1 MHVTVTGAGGF
12 LGKRL
17 ISQLLQRGSLVDP
30 SGNPQPITKII
41 AADVSLGGLPADSR
55 IERVE
60 ADVSDPKIIAQI
72 ISDKTRAVFH
82 LAAVVSL
89 GAEEDF
95 DLGMR
100 VNLDTTRT
108 MLDACRKNAKGTS
121 FLFASSAA
129 VYGGDM
135 PPIIEDG
142 LALTPQ
148 TSYGTQKA
156 ICEMLISDYS
166 RKGFIDG
173 RALRLPTVVVRPGR
187 PNKAASTFASSI
199 IREPLE
205 GREVICPVPP
215 EAAMAL
221 ISPRKVIEAFI
232 HAQGIRAE
240 KWGFSRAVQLPA
252 FTLTIRQM
260 LDALEQV
267 AGANVARRVRFEPD
281 ARIVKIVYGWP
292 TAFHSAR
299 AERLGFTTDNDM
311 KDVIRAFI
319 ADDLGGR
326 FGASE

>member
-17 ISQLLQRGSLVDP
+17 IQQLIARETIVD
-30 SGNPQPITKII
+30 SAGRPQPITKII
-41 AADVSLGGLPADSR
+41 ACDLLLSGLPADAR
-55 IERVE
+55 IERFE
-60 ADVSDPKIIAQI
+60 ADVSDPAVISRI
-72 ISDKTRAVFH
+72 ISDQTRAVFH

-95 DLGMR
+95 ELGMR
-100 VNLDTTRT
+100 VNLDTTRM
-108 MLDACRKNAKGTS
+108 MLDVCRKIAKAPS

-135 PPIIEDG
+135 PPVIEDG

-166 RKGFIDG
+166 RKGFVDG

-199 IREPLE
+199 IRDPLE
-205 GREVICPVPP
+205 GREAICPVPP
-215 EAAMAL
+215 DTAMAL
-221 ISPRKVIEAFI
+221 ISPRKVIESFL
-232 HAQGIRAE
+232 HAQAIPAE
-240 KWGFSRAVQLPA
+240 QWGFSRAVQLPA
-252 FTLTIRQM
+252 FTLTVGQM
-260 LDALEQV
+260 LKALEEV

-281 ARIVKIVYGWP
+281 PRIEKIVNGWP
-292 TAFHSAR
+292 TTFHSAE
-299 AERLGFTTDNDM
+299 AQRLGFTTDTNM
-311 KDVIRAFI
+311 QDVIRAFI
-319 ADDLGGR
+319 ADDLGGK
-326 FGASE
+326 FVA

>member
-17 ISQLLQRGSLVDP
+17 IHQLLQRGTIIDSA
-30 SGNPQPITKII
+30 GKPQPITKVI
-41 AADVSLGGLPADSR
+41 ACDLSLAGLPDDPR

-60 ADVSDPKIIAQI
+60 ADVCDPAI
-72 ISDKTRAVFH
+72 ISRIISPQTRAVFH

-95 DLGMR
+95 ELGMR
-100 VNLDTTRT
+100 VNLDTTRS
-108 MLDACRKNAKGTS
+108 MLDICRKVAKGAS

-129 VYGGDM
+129 VYGGEM
-135 PPIIEDG
+135 PPVIEDG

-166 RKGFIDG
+166 RRGFVDG

-215 EAAMAL
+215 DTAMAL

-232 HAQGIRAE
+232 HAQTIPAAN
-240 KWGFSRAVQLPA
+240 WGFSRAVQLPA

-260 LDALEQV
+260 LAALEEV
-267 AGANVARRVRFEPD
+267 AGPSVAKRVRFEPD
-281 ARIVKIVYGWP
+281 PRIEKIVYGWP
-292 TAFHSAR
+292 TAFRSAR
-299 AERLGFTTDNDM
+299 AQRLGFTTDTAM
-311 KDVIRAFI
+311 QDVIRAFI
-319 ADDLGGR
+319 ADDLNGK
-326 FGASE
+326 FVA

>member
-17 ISQLLQRGSLVDP
+17 ISQLLQRGSLVDS
-30 SGNPQPITKII
+30 SGNPRPITKII
-41 AADVSLGGLPADSR
+41 AADVSLAGLPADPR

-60 ADVSDPKIIAQI
+60 ADASDPKIIAQI
-72 ISDKTRAVFH
+72 ITDKTRTVFH

-108 MLDACRKNAKGTS
+108 MLDTCRKNAKGAS

-129 VYGGDM
+129 VYRGDM
-135 PPIIEDG
+135 PPVIEDG

-173 RALRLPTVVVRPGR
+173 RSLRLPTVVVRPGR

-221 ISPRKVIEAFI
+221 ISPRKVIEAFT
-232 HAQGIRAE
+232 HAQSIAAE
-240 KWGFSRAVQLPA
+240 KWGFSRAVHLPA

-260 LDALEQV
+260 LEALEQV
-267 AGANVARRVRFEPD
+267 AGPTVARRVRFEPD

-299 AERLGFTTDNDM
+299 AERLGFTTDTDM

-319 ADDLGGR
+319 ADDLGGK
-326 FGASE
+326 FVA

>member
-1 MHVTVTGAGGF
+1 MQVTVTGAGGF
-12 LGKRL
+12 LGKWL
-17 ISQLLQRGSLVDP
+17 ISQLLQRGVVTDS
-30 SGNPQPITKII
+30 SGTAHPVTSII
-41 AADVSLGGLPADSR
+41 ACDMSLAGLPADPH
-55 IERVE
+55 IERIE
-60 ADVSDPKIIAQI
+60 ADVSDPKIISQI

-95 DLGMR
+95 ELGMR

-108 MLDACRKNAKGTS
+108 MLDACRRTAKGAS

-129 VYGGDM
+129 VYGGEM
-135 PPIIEDG
+135 PPVIEDG

-166 RKGFIDG
+166 RKGFVDG

-232 HAQGIRAE
+232 HAQALPAE

-260 LDALEQV
+260 LQALEEV
-267 AGANVARRVRFEPD
+267 ASANVARRVRFEPD
-281 ARIVKIVYGWP
+281 PTIVKIVYGWP
-292 TAFHSAR
+292 TAFRSAR
-299 AERLGFTTDNDM
+299 AQRLGFTTDTDM
-311 KDVIRAFI
+311 RDVIRAFI
-319 ADDLGGR
+319 ADDLGGK
-326 FGASE
+326 FAT